1 MPTKGSTRTAP
12 AYPVFARTL
21 FAACL
26 VALLSGCAAALVGGA
41 AVGAAAVSDRRS
53 LGNQIDD
60 QTIERA
66 MQQRIKAQRDG
77 LPGARVKAVAH
88 NGTLLLIGETHD
100 AAQRDRIAGLA
111 ADLPGVRRVVTEL
124 AVTEPA
130 GVLRRS
136 RDTLLTTRAKA
147 ALVNLGVE
155 GFDAT
160 KVNVTAVR
168 AEVYLMGLVTRR
180 EGAAAVSAISE
191 LRGVRRIVKVFE
203 YLD

>member
-1 MPTKGSTRTAP
+1 MTAP

>member
-1 MPTKGSTRTAP
+1 MTAP
-12 AYPVFARTL
+12 AFPALARVL
-21 FAACL
+21 LAACL
-26 VALLSGCAAALVGGA
+26 AALLCGCAAALVGGA
-41 AVGAAAVSDRRS
+41 AVGAAAVNDRRS

-66 MQQRIKAQRDG
+66 MHRRIKAHRDS

-88 NGTLLLIGETHD
+88 NGTLLLIGEAHD
-100 AAQRDRIAGLA
+100 AAQRDRIASLA
-111 ADLPGVRRVVTEL
+111 AELPGVRRVVTEV

-147 ALVNLGVE
+147 ALVALGVE